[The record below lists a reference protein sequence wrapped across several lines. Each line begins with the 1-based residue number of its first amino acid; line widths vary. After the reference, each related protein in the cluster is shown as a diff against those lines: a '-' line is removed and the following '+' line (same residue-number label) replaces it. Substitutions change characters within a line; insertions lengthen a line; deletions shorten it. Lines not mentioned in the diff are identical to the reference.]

1 MSQPVPGPRLFPLG
15 AIILLHVAALSAL
28 LNGMQRPEVPLT
40 VPREI
45 IATLIAPQPTPTPV
59 QQPSPPTPQPVPRP
73 APRLVEKPAPKP
85 IEKPAPVVRKPSP
98 PRPAPVPTPEP
109 TEKAISTPMPLPA
122 AASPAPAAPEPQAA
136 AAEAAPVAPPAASAP
151 AAPAPPKTVSGVEYI
166 QPPQPDYPPIAKRM
180 GEQGRVMLRVLVSD
194 RGRPEKVDVQK
205 SSGFARLDEAAR
217 QAAMRAMFKPHLED
231 GKPVAVYALI
241 PINFAIQ

>member
-1 MSQPVPGPRLFPLG
+1 MSPPAPGPRLVPLG
-15 AIILLHVAALSAL
+15 AIVLLHAAALFAL
-28 LNGMQRPEVPLT
+28 INGMQRPEMPPT

-45 IATLIAPQPTPTPV
+45 IATLITPQPAPTPV
-59 QQPSPPTPQPVPRP
+59 QQPAPPTPQPVPKP
-73 APRLVEKPAPKP
+73 APKAVEKPAPKVV
-85 IEKPAPVVRKPSP
+85 EKPAPVVKKPSP
-98 PRPAPVPTPEP
+98 PKPAPTPEP
-109 TEKAISTPMPLPA
+109 SEKSLSTPAPPPA
-122 AASPAPAAPEPQAA
+122 AAAPLAPAAPEPQAA
-136 AAEAAPVAPPAASAP
+136 AAQAAPAAPPAPAAP

-180 GEQGRVMLRVLVSD
+180 GEEGKVMLRVLVSD

-231 GKPVAVYALI
+231 GRPVAVYALI
-241 PINFAIQ
+241 PINFSIQ